1 MKRKIKMLASCVLAT
16 VISSGC
22 LVACNPFESGEGIG
36 DKIDNSMSQLYVS
49 NYNGGFGSEWVYE
62 AKARFE
68 EVYKDYSFEPD
79 KKGVQII
86 VRADKIGFA
95 GAELYKG
102 MEANKNEVFFT
113 QAITYMDYV
122 NDGYMLD
129 ISDLLNDTDKYNT
142 LDPNNDGKT
151 IASKMYPEQLSYFD
165 VKGKSYAI
173 PHYLGASGIIYDM
186 DLFHKKSLYYARNG
200 VQSENYASDKDT
212 YGGFNGTVSY
222 TNYVGNRS
230 AGPDGKHG
238 TYDDGLPA
246 TYDEFFALCS
256 YMSGPAKGVQPFTMT
271 GQYADTYIYWLLAAL
286 MADYEGKEQTLLN
299 ATLNGTA
306 ENLVT
311 VSGNSIVKDTSD
323 TPISASNGYELTRQ
337 AGRYHSLYF
346 LEKIKSYFDN
356 KSWADEDSHV
366 SAQTRYLRSSS
377 LNEGTAF
384 LVEGVWWENEAEA
397 TFTEMA
403 KADEAY
409 SRMNRKFGFL
419 PLPKVSNEQIGDSA
433 TLLDSLYSC
442 AFINGNIDE
451 SKIDLAKTFL
461 KFCCTDYSLEQY
473 TIQSGTIKAFN
484 YDISETAK
492 TKLSGFSKSYWE
504 LYKSD
509 NCEVIYQLSNNDIF
523 RGAQDSFEI
532 SKCYKTTFG
541 TGAFTSIV
549 KQNKTAAEY
558 FKGMI
563 DYNSKEKWDSNFSK

>member
-1 MKRKIKMLASCVLAT
+1 
-16 VISSGC
+16 
-22 LVACNPFESGEGIG
+22 
-36 DKIDNSMSQLYVS
+36 
-49 NYNGGFGSEWVYE
+49 
-62 AKARFE
+62 
-68 EVYKDYSFEPD
+68 
-79 KKGVQII
+79 
-86 VRADKIGFA
+86 
-95 GAELYKG
+95 
-102 MEANKNEVFFT
+102 
-113 QAITYMDYV
+113 
-122 NDGYMLD
+122 
-129 ISDLLNDTDKYNT
+129 
-142 LDPNNDGKT
+142 
-151 IASKMYPEQLSYFD
+151 
-165 VKGKSYAI
+165 
-173 PHYLGASGIIYDM
+173 
-186 DLFHKKSLYYARNG
+186 
-200 VQSENYASDKDT
+200 
-212 YGGFNGTVSY
+212 
-222 TNYVGNRS
+222 
-230 AGPDGKHG
+230 
-238 TYDDGLPA
+238 
-246 TYDEFFALCS
+246 
-256 YMSGPAKGVQPFTMT
+256 
-271 GQYADTYIYWLLAAL
+271 
-286 MADYEGKEQTLLN
+286 
-299 ATLNGTA
+299 
-306 ENLVT
+306 
-311 VSGNSIVKDTSD
+311 
-323 TPISASNGYELTRQ
+323 
-337 AGRYHSLYF
+337 
-346 LEKIKSYFDN
+346 
-356 KSWADEDSHV
+356 
-366 SAQTRYLRSSS
+366 
-377 LNEGTAF
+377 
-384 LVEGVWWENEAEA
+384 
-397 TFTEMA
+397 MA